1 MAGNPMTARLSNAD
15 LRRLGLAA
23 PKRTTRKTARGPYLT
38 ECVLCAGSRFTTQ
51 AAENR
56 HLEATG
62 HPRYA
67 LILSETPDA

>member
-1 MAGNPMTARLSNAD
+1 MTARLSHAD

-38 ECVLCAGSRFTTQ
+38 ECVLCPGSRFTTI
-51 AAENR
+51 AAEDR
-56 HLEATG
+56 HLAETS

-67 LILSETPDA
+67 LILSEPT